1 MLKII
6 FLVSVFFFS
15 MQSFSQKAFS
25 NPKIKQ
31 SFIPTKEIDIELLA
45 KDNLCEILS
54 IKVSDLLN
62 ESMLKK
68 LKANV

>member
-25 NPKIKQ
+25 NSKIKQ